1 MKTTQRTRRKRTRTG
16 RAASPGAKAGFRLG
30 WEHGH
35 WFGRCEAALQGSIQ
49 PPPPLKQAHVLF
61 VATGKGFPYSPLDI
75 AIAEAFRGQVTQLT
89 ITDTKQPVADLAL
102 RIRPDIVL
110 VLDGLEFDVAQVDR
124 MREAGI
130 RTAIW
135 FTDDPYYT
143 DITSSLAPH
152 YDVVFTLE
160 LVCVDYYRSLGCA
173 DVHYLPLGADP
184 VSFRPRNPERSQRHE
199 ICFVG
204 SAYWKRVEFFDQV
217 TRYLATKDTHI
228 SGIWWERLKEFR
240 LLAGKIELGRWMGPM
255 ETANMYN
262 GAKIVINMHRSHND
276 DTFNNNSAGI
286 EAVSPNPRTFEIAG
300 CATLQLTDA
309 RNDLVSFYT
318 PGYDIVTYSTPQEM
332 IEKIDYYLTHEEERQ
347 TIAMRGML
355 RTMREHTYVKRIERL
370 LGLLYPV

>member
-1 MKTTQRTRRKRTRTG
+1 MRKMRARRG
-16 RAASPGAKAGFRLG
+16 RAVRKPRTNRGHAAGFRMG

-35 WFGRCEAALQGSIQ
+35 WFGRCEAALQGIAV
-49 PPPPLKQAHVLF
+49 PPSPMKQVHVLF

-75 AIAEAFRGQVTQLT
+75 AIADAFRGQVGQLT
-89 ITDTKQPVADLAL
+89 ITDTKQPVAELAL

-143 DITSSLAPH
+143 DITSKLAPH
-152 YDVVFTLE
+152 YDVIFTLE
-160 LVCVDYYRSLGCA
+160 LVCVEYYRGLGCPN
-173 DVHYLPLGADP
+173 VHYLPLGADP
-184 VSFRPRNPERSQRHE
+184 ASFRPRNPERSQRHE
-199 ICFVG
+199 ICFIG

-217 TRYLATKDTHI
+217 TSFLATKDTHI
-228 SGIWWERLKEFR
+228 SGIWWERLKR
-240 LLAGKIELGRWMGPM
+240 YHLLSGKIELGRWMGPM

-276 DTFNNNSAGI
+276 DTFNNNTAGI
-286 EAVSPNPRTFEIAG
+286 PAVSPNPRTFEIAG
-300 CATLQLTDA
+300 CATLQLTDF
-309 RNDLVSFYT
+309 REDLASFYT
-318 PGYDIVTYSTPQEM
+318 PGYDIVTYASPQEM
-332 IEKIDYYLTHEEERQ
+332 IEKIHYYLNHEEERQ

-355 RTMREHTYVKRIERL
+355 RTMREHTYGKRIECL
-370 LGLLYPV
+370 LGLLFPG